1 VTKKTSTSAPLI
13 IGLTGGIGSGKST
26 VAKAFIALGI
36 QVVDADYAS
45 RAVVEP
51 GMPALKAI
59 EAHFGTKLILA
70 NGCLDRPA
78 LRQIIFCDK
87 GQKSWLEN
95 LLHPLIRDWIL
106 SQLELALASSPYVI
120 LESPLLF
127 EAGQHLLV
135 SEVLL
140 VDVPVEL
147 QLTRAMI
154 RDSNTKEQIQ
164 SIINAQMSRLD
175 RLGKADLVFDNSLP
189 ENTVPAR
196 VQDLHQQF
204 LVKAVRQ

>member
-1 VTKKTSTSAPLI
+1 MTKKISSSAPLI
-13 IGLTGGIGSGKST
+13 VGLTGGIGSGKST

-45 RAVVEP
+45 RALVEP

-59 EAHFGTKLILA
+59 VAHFGTKLILPD
-70 NGCLDRPA
+70 GCLNRSA
-78 LRQIIFCDK
+78 LRQIIFSDK
-87 GQKSWLEN
+87 MQKSWLES
-95 LLHPLIRDWIL
+95 LLHPLIQDWIR
-106 SQLELALASSPYVI
+106 SQLKLALASSPYVI

-127 EAGQHLLV
+127 EAEQHLLV

-147 QLTRAMI
+147 QLTRAMA

-175 RLGKADLVFDNSLP
+175 RLGRADLVFDNSLP

>member
-1 VTKKTSTSAPLI
+1 MTKTISTSAPLI
-13 IGLTGGIGSGKST
+13 VGLTGGIGSGKST

-45 RAVVEP
+45 RALVEP

-59 EAHFGTKLILA
+59 VAHFGTKLMLPD
-70 NGCLDRPA
+70 GCLNRSA
-78 LRQIIFCDK
+78 LRQIIFSDK
-87 GQKSWLEN
+87 MQKSWLES
-95 LLHPLIRDWIL
+95 LLHPLIQDWIR
-106 SQLELALASSPYVI
+106 SQLKLALASSPYVI

-127 EAGQHLLV
+127 EADQHLLV

-147 QLTRAMI
+147 QLTRAMA

-175 RLGKADLVFDNSLP
+175 RLGRADLVFDNSLP

>member
-1 VTKKTSTSAPLI
+1 MTNKPSTSAPLI
-13 IGLTGGIGSGKST
+13 VGLTGGIGSGKST
-26 VAKAFIALGI
+26 VAKAFTALGI

-51 GMPALKAI
+51 SMPALKAI
-59 EAHFGTKLILA
+59 EAHFGTKLILPD
-70 NGCLDRPA
+70 GCLDRPA
-78 LRQIIFCDK
+78 LRQIIFSDK
-87 GQKSWLEN
+87 VQKNWLES

-106 SQLELALASSPYVI
+106 SQLEFALASSPYVI

-127 EAGQHLLV
+127 EADQDLLV

-147 QLTRAMI
+147 QLARAMA

-164 SIINAQMSRLD
+164 SIINAQMSRQD
-175 RLGKADLVFDNSLP
+175 RLRKADLVFDNSLP

-196 VQDLHQQF
+196 VQKLHQQF
-204 LVKAVRQ
+204 LVKAVSQ

>member
-1 VTKKTSTSAPLI
+1 VTKKISSSAPLI
-13 IGLTGGIGSGKST
+13 VGLTGGIGSGKST

-45 RAVVEP
+45 RALVEP

-59 EAHFGTKLILA
+59 VAHFGTKLILPD
-70 NGCLDRPA
+70 GCLNRSA
-78 LRQIIFCDK
+78 LRQIIFSDK
-87 GQKSWLEN
+87 MQKSWLES
-95 LLHPLIRDWIL
+95 LLHPLIQDWIR
-106 SQLELALASSPYVI
+106 SQLKLALASSPYVI

-127 EAGQHLLV
+127 EADQYLLV

-147 QLTRAMI
+147 QLTRAMA

-175 RLGKADLVFDNSLP
+175 RLGRADLVFDNSLP

>member
-1 VTKKTSTSAPLI
+1 MTKKISTSAPLI
-13 IGLTGGIGSGKST
+13 VGLTGGIGSGKST

-45 RAVVEP
+45 RALVEP

-59 EAHFGTKLILA
+59 VAHFGTKLILPD
-70 NGCLDRPA
+70 GCLNRSA
-78 LRQIIFCDK
+78 LRQIIFSDK
-87 GQKSWLEN
+87 MQKSWLES
-95 LLHPLIRDWIL
+95 LLHPLIQDWIR
-106 SQLELALASSPYVI
+106 SQLKLALASSPYVI

-127 EAGQHLLV
+127 EAEQHLLV

-147 QLTRAMI
+147 QLTRAMA

-175 RLGKADLVFDNSLP
+175 RLGRADLVFDNSLP

>member
-1 VTKKTSTSAPLI
+1 MTKKISTSAPLI

-45 RAVVEP
+45 RALVEP

-59 EAHFGTKLILA
+59 VAHFGTKLMLPD
-70 NGCLDRPA
+70 GCLNRSA
-78 LRQIIFCDK
+78 LRQIIFSDK
-87 GQKSWLEN
+87 MQKSWLES
-95 LLHPLIRDWIL
+95 LLHPLIQDWIR
-106 SQLELALASSPYVI
+106 SQLKLALASSPYVI

-127 EAGQHLLV
+127 EAEQHLLV

-147 QLTRAMI
+147 QLTRAMA

-175 RLGKADLVFDNSLP
+175 RLGRADLVFDNSLP
-189 ENTVPAR
+189 ENTVPSR

>member
-1 VTKKTSTSAPLI
+1 
-13 IGLTGGIGSGKST
+13 
-26 VAKAFIALGI
+26 
-36 QVVDADYAS
+36 
-45 RAVVEP
+45 
-51 GMPALKAI
+51 MPALKAI
-59 EAHFGTKLILA
+59 VAHFGTKLILPD
-70 NGCLDRPA
+70 GCLNRSA
-78 LRQIIFCDK
+78 LRQIIFSDK
-87 GQKSWLEN
+87 MQKSWLES

-127 EAGQHLLV
+127 EADQHLLV

-147 QLTRAMI
+147 QLTRAMA

-175 RLGKADLVFDNSLP
+175 RLGRADLVFDNSLP

>member
-1 VTKKTSTSAPLI
+1 MTKKTSTSAPLI
-13 IGLTGGIGSGKST
+13 VGLTGGIGSGKST

-59 EAHFGTKLILA
+59 EAHFGTKLMLPD
-70 NGCLDRPA
+70 GCLDRPA
-78 LRQIIFCDK
+78 LRQIIFSDK
-87 GQKSWLEN
+87 VQKSWLES

-127 EAGQHLLV
+127 EADQHLLV

-140 VDVPVEL
+140 VDVSVEL
-147 QLTRAMI
+147 QLTRAMT

-164 SIINAQMSRLD
+164 SIINAQMSRQD
-175 RLGKADLVFDNSLP
+175 RLGKADSVFDNSLP
-189 ENTVPAR
+189 VTTVPPR
-196 VQDLHQQF
+196 VLELHQQF
-204 LVKAVRQ
+204 LAKAVSQ

>member
-1 VTKKTSTSAPLI
+1 MTKTISTSAPLI
-13 IGLTGGIGSGKST
+13 VGLTGGIGSGKST

-45 RAVVEP
+45 RALVEP

-59 EAHFGTKLILA
+59 VAHFGTKLMLPD
-70 NGCLDRPA
+70 GCLNRSA
-78 LRQIIFCDK
+78 LRQIIFSDK
-87 GQKSWLEN
+87 MQKSWLES
-95 LLHPLIRDWIL
+95 LLHPLIQDWIR
-106 SQLELALASSPYVI
+106 SQLKLALASSPYVI

-127 EAGQHLLV
+127 EAEQHLLV

-147 QLTRAMI
+147 QLTRAMA

-175 RLGKADLVFDNSLP
+175 RLGRADLVFDNSLP

>member
-1 VTKKTSTSAPLI
+1 MTNKPSTIAPLI
-13 IGLTGGIGSGKST
+13 VGLTGGIGSGKST
-26 VAKAFIALGI
+26 VAKAFTALGI

-51 GMPALKAI
+51 SMPALKAI
-59 EAHFGTKLILA
+59 EAHFGTKLILPD
-70 NGCLDRPA
+70 GCLDRPA
-78 LRQIIFCDK
+78 LRQIIFSDK
-87 GQKSWLEN
+87 VQKNWLES

-106 SQLELALASSPYVI
+106 SQLEFALASSAYVI

-127 EAGQHLLV
+127 EADQDLLV

-147 QLTRAMI
+147 QLARAMA

-164 SIINAQMSRLD
+164 SIINAQMSRQD
-175 RLGKADLVFDNSLP
+175 RLRKADLVFDNSLP

-196 VQDLHQQF
+196 VQKLHQQF
-204 LVKAVRQ
+204 LVKAVSQ

>member
-1 VTKKTSTSAPLI
+1 MAKKNSSNAPLI

-59 EAHFGTKLILA
+59 EAHFGTKLILPD
-70 NGCLDRPA
+70 GCLDRPA
-78 LRQIIFCDK
+78 LRQIIFSDK
-87 GQKSWLEN
+87 VQKIWLES

-127 EAGQHLLV
+127 EADQHLLV

-140 VDVPVEL
+140 VDVPIEL
-147 QLTRAMI
+147 QLGRAVA

-164 SIINAQMSRLD
+164 SIINAQMSRQD
-175 RLGKADLVFDNSLP
+175 RLGKADSIFDNSLP

-196 VQDLHQQF
+196 VLELHQQF
-204 LVKAVRQ
+204 LVKAVTQ

>member
-1 VTKKTSTSAPLI
+1 VTKTISTSAPLI
-13 IGLTGGIGSGKST
+13 VGLTGGIGSGKST

-45 RAVVEP
+45 RALVEP

-59 EAHFGTKLILA
+59 VAHFGTKLMLPD
-70 NGCLDRPA
+70 GCLNRSA
-78 LRQIIFCDK
+78 LRQIIFSDK
-87 GQKSWLEN
+87 MQKSWLES
-95 LLHPLIRDWIL
+95 LLHPLIQDWIR
-106 SQLELALASSPYVI
+106 SQLKLAPASSPYVI

-127 EAGQHLLV
+127 EAEQHLLV

-147 QLTRAMI
+147 QLTRAMA

-175 RLGKADLVFDNSLP
+175 RLGRADLVFDNSLP
-189 ENTVPAR
+189 ENTVPSR

>member
-1 VTKKTSTSAPLI
+1 MTNKPSTIAPLI
-13 IGLTGGIGSGKST
+13 VGLTGGIGSGKST
-26 VAKAFIALGI
+26 VAKAFTALGI

-51 GMPALKAI
+51 SMPALKAI
-59 EAHFGTKLILA
+59 EAHFGTKLILPD
-70 NGCLDRPA
+70 GCLDRPA
-78 LRQIIFCDK
+78 LRQIIFSDK
-87 GQKSWLEN
+87 VQKNWLES

-106 SQLELALASSPYVI
+106 SQLEFALASSPYVI

-127 EAGQHLLV
+127 EADQDLLV

-147 QLTRAMI
+147 QLARAMA
-154 RDSNTKEQIQ
+154 RDSNTKQQIQ
-164 SIINAQMSRLD
+164 SIINAQMSRQD
-175 RLGKADLVFDNSLP
+175 RLRKADLVFDNSLP

-196 VQDLHQQF
+196 VLKLHQQF
-204 LVKAVRQ
+204 LAKAVSQ

>member
-1 VTKKTSTSAPLI
+1 MTKTISTSAPLI
-13 IGLTGGIGSGKST
+13 VGLTGGIGSGKST

-45 RAVVEP
+45 RALVEP

-59 EAHFGTKLILA
+59 VAHFGTKLMLPD
-70 NGCLDRPA
+70 GCLNRSA
-78 LRQIIFCDK
+78 LRQIIFSDK
-87 GQKSWLEN
+87 MQKSWLES
-95 LLHPLIRDWIL
+95 LLHPLIQDWIR
-106 SQLELALASSPYVI
+106 SQLKLALASSPYVI

-127 EAGQHLLV
+127 EAEQHLLV

-147 QLTRAMI
+147 QLTRAMA

-175 RLGKADLVFDNSLP
+175 RLGRADLVFDNSLP
-189 ENTVPAR
+189 ENTVPSR

>member
-1 VTKKTSTSAPLI
+1 MTKTISTSAPLI
-13 IGLTGGIGSGKST
+13 VGLTGGIGSGKST

-45 RAVVEP
+45 RALVEP

-59 EAHFGTKLILA
+59 VAHFGTKLILPD
-70 NGCLDRPA
+70 GCLNRSA
-78 LRQIIFCDK
+78 LRQIIFSDK
-87 GQKSWLEN
+87 MQKSWLES
-95 LLHPLIRDWIL
+95 LLHPLIQDWIR
-106 SQLELALASSPYVI
+106 SQLKLALASSPYVI

-127 EAGQHLLV
+127 EAEQHLLV

-147 QLTRAMI
+147 QLTRAMA

-175 RLGKADLVFDNSLP
+175 RLGRADLVFDNSLP

>member
-1 VTKKTSTSAPLI
+1 MTKKTSTSAPLI
-13 IGLTGGIGSGKST
+13 VGLTGGIGSGKST
-26 VAKAFIALGI
+26 IAKAFTALGI
-36 QVVDADYAS
+36 QVVDADFAS

-51 GMPALKAI
+51 SMPALKAI
-59 EAHFGTKLILA
+59 EAHFGTKLILPD
-70 NGCLDRPA
+70 GCLDRPA
-78 LRQIIFCDK
+78 LRQIIFSDK
-87 GQKSWLEN
+87 VHKNWLES

-127 EAGQHLLV
+127 EADQDLLV

-147 QLTRAMI
+147 QLARAMA

-164 SIINAQMSRLD
+164 SIINAQMSRQD
-175 RLGKADLVFDNSLP
+175 RLRKADLVFDNSLP
-189 ENTVPAR
+189 ENTVPSR
-196 VQDLHQQF
+196 VQKLHQQF
-204 LVKAVRQ
+204 LVKAVSQ

>member
-1 VTKKTSTSAPLI
+1 MTKKTSTSAPLI
-13 IGLTGGIGSGKST
+13 VGLTGGIGSGKST
-26 VAKAFIALGI
+26 VAKAFTALGI
-36 QVVDADYAS
+36 QVVDADFAS

-51 GMPALKAI
+51 SMPALKAI
-59 EAHFGTKLILA
+59 EAHFGTKLILPD
-70 NGCLDRPA
+70 GCLDRPA
-78 LRQIIFCDK
+78 LRQIIFSDK
-87 GQKSWLEN
+87 VHKNWLES

-127 EAGQHLLV
+127 EADQDLLV

-147 QLTRAMI
+147 QLARAMA

-164 SIINAQMSRLD
+164 SIINAQMSRQD
-175 RLGKADLVFDNSLP
+175 RLRKADLVFDNSLP
-189 ENTVPAR
+189 ENTVPSR
-196 VQDLHQQF
+196 VQKLHQQF
-204 LVKAVRQ
+204 LVKAVSQ

>member
-1 VTKKTSTSAPLI
+1 MTKKTSTSAPLI
-13 IGLTGGIGSGKST
+13 VGLTGGIGSGKST

-59 EAHFGTKLILA
+59 EAHFGTKLMLPD
-70 NGCLDRPA
+70 GCLDRPA
-78 LRQIIFCDK
+78 LRQIIFSDK
-87 GQKSWLEN
+87 VQKSWLES

-127 EAGQHLLV
+127 EADQHLLV

-140 VDVPVEL
+140 VDVSVEL
-147 QLTRAMI
+147 QLTR
-154 RDSNTKEQIQ
+154 
-164 SIINAQMSRLD
+164 
-175 RLGKADLVFDNSLP
+175 
-189 ENTVPAR
+189 
-196 VQDLHQQF
+196 
-204 LVKAVRQ
+204 

>member
-1 VTKKTSTSAPLI
+1 VTKKISSSAPLI
-13 IGLTGGIGSGKST
+13 VGLTGGIGSGKST

-45 RAVVEP
+45 RALVEP

-59 EAHFGTKLILA
+59 VAHFGAKLILPD
-70 NGCLDRPA
+70 GCLNRSA
-78 LRQIIFCDK
+78 LRQIIFSDK
-87 GQKSWLEN
+87 MQKSWLES

-127 EAGQHLLV
+127 EADQHLLV

-147 QLTRAMI
+147 QLTRAMA

-175 RLGKADLVFDNSLP
+175 RLGRADLVFDNSLP

-196 VQDLHQQF
+196 VRDLHQQF

>member
-1 VTKKTSTSAPLI
+1 MTKKNSSNAPLI

-59 EAHFGTKLILA
+59 EAHFGTKLILPD
-70 NGCLDRPA
+70 GCLDRPA
-78 LRQIIFCDK
+78 LRQIIFSDK
-87 GQKSWLEN
+87 VQKIWLES

-127 EAGQHLLV
+127 EADQHLLV

-140 VDVPVEL
+140 VDVPIEL
-147 QLTRAMI
+147 QLGRAVA

-164 SIINAQMSRLD
+164 SIINAQMSRQD
-175 RLGKADLVFDNSLP
+175 RLGKADSIFDNSLP

-196 VQDLHQQF
+196 VLELHQQF
-204 LVKAVRQ
+204 LVKAVTQ

>member
-1 VTKKTSTSAPLI
+1 MTKKTSTSAPLI

-59 EAHFGTKLILA
+59 EAHFGTKLMLPD
-70 NGCLDRPA
+70 GCLDRPA
-78 LRQIIFCDK
+78 LRQIIFSDK
-87 GQKSWLEN
+87 VQKSWLES

-127 EAGQHLLV
+127 EADQHLLV

-164 SIINAQMSRLD
+164 SIINAQMSRQD
-175 RLGKADLVFDNSLP
+175 RLGKADSVFDNSLP
-189 ENTVPAR
+189 VTTVPPR
-196 VQDLHQQF
+196 VLELHQQF
-204 LVKAVRQ
+204 LAKAVSQ

>member
-1 VTKKTSTSAPLI
+1 VTKKISSSAPLI
-13 IGLTGGIGSGKST
+13 VGLTGGIGSGKST

-45 RAVVEP
+45 RALVEP

-59 EAHFGTKLILA
+59 VAHFGTKLILPD
-70 NGCLDRPA
+70 GCLNRSA
-78 LRQIIFCDK
+78 LRQIIFSDK
-87 GQKSWLEN
+87 MQKSWLES

-127 EAGQHLLV
+127 EADQYLLV

-147 QLTRAMI
+147 QLTRAMA

-175 RLGKADLVFDNSLP
+175 RLGRADSVFDNSLP